1 MLVLDEERKKKLV
14 DAETMWS
21 ERKSQ
26 NLEKIEV
33 KRIEEKSCEEE

>member
-1 MLVLDEERKKKLV
+1 MNILDEEKRKQLI

-26 NLEKIEV
+26 NLEKGES
-33 KRIEEKSCEEE
+33 KKIEERSVE